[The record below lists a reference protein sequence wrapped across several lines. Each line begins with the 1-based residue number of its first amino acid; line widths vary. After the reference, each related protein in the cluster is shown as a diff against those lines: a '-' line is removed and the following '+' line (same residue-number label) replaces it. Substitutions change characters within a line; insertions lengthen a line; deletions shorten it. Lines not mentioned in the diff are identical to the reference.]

1 MTTVQRRQFLPLVT
15 VALAGCVSASDGSGP
30 RNAPSE
36 AEGGGSVDGTRA
48 LRIVDGAP
56 REGEDGALVLAIG
69 VENTAD
75 GTRSDTLVGRATVE
89 ADDGTTEYEATREV
103 SLDGGAAAEVDLVFD
118 VRYETWAAGGGLSY
132 GWAGDFDA

>member
-1 MTTVQRRQFLPLVT
+1 VTTVQRRQFLPLLT
-15 VALAGCVSASDGSGP
+15 VPLAGCVSASDGSGP
-30 RNAPSE
+30 RNAPTG
-36 AEGGGSVDGTRA
+36 AEGGGSVDQTRA

-89 ADDGTTEYEATREV
+89 ADDGTTEYEATRAV
-103 SLDGGAAAEVDLVFD
+103 SLDGGAAVEVELVFD
-118 VRYETWAAGGGLSY
+118 VRYETWTGSGGLSY
-132 GWAGDFDA
+132 GWAGEFEA